1 MGQTFYNNTLG
12 AYTAALV
19 TLVGL
24 LVLFML
30 TKRFLV
36 SYLGKLAQKTK
47 GDFDDLLVRLLSQI
61 GGGVFV
67 MAALYIATLPLALNE
82 RLSAAIRGAL
92 ILVITVRIVL
102 MLQEILK
109 YQIHKA
115 YRRARPKDANAVTV
129 ADNIASVLRWAVWA
143 LALVFILDN
152 FGVNITT
159 LVAGLG
165 IGGIAIAFASQ
176 AILNDLF
183 SALSILVDKPFEVGD
198 FITVENLMG
207 TVEYIGLKTTRVRS
221 LEGERIIFSNAD
233 LTKSRIRNYKW
244 LVTKRA
250 SLKIPVSYDT
260 PADRLTRIPE
270 IVKQIFSQFKDLK
283 LDFVWLS
290 NFGDISLVYEVVYF
304 VEAQKF
310 IQSQHEIGTALKE
323 AFDRHGI
330 LWGCLNKFQA
340 IEKPKLAA

>member
-115 YRRARPKDANAVTV
+115 YRRARPKDAPHPIHDPEDEYRAHHPG
-129 ADNIASVLRWAVWA
+129 AGES
-143 LALVFILDN
+143 LAPD
-152 FGVNITT
+152 T
-159 LVAGLG
+159 
-165 IGGIAIAFASQ
+165 S
-176 AILNDLF
+176 D
-183 SALSILVDKPFEVGD
+183 
-198 FITVENLMG
+198 
-207 TVEYIGLKTTRVRS
+207 
-221 LEGERIIFSNAD
+221 
-233 LTKSRIRNYKW
+233 TK
-244 LVTKRA
+244 
-250 SLKIPVSYDT
+250 DT
-260 PADRLTRIPE
+260 
-270 IVKQIFSQFKDLK
+270 
-283 LDFVWLS
+283 
-290 NFGDISLVYEVVYF
+290 
-304 VEAQKF
+304 
-310 IQSQHEIGTALKE
+310 KE
-323 AFDRHGI
+323 AKDAKDAKEET
-330 LWGCLNKFQA
+330 N
-340 IEKPKLAA
+340 E